1 MKNYLIILQAN
12 VADEGDVGLI
22 KVLNEEQLE
31 KANFV
36 ITGFGNLE
44 GRTTPFDK
52 STAVEITPEELK
64 VLEKLGLTN
73 LMFGHC
79 SLNETEDP
87 WEDDY
92 DGDDMFDDMWDD
104 DDWEEDASLI

>member
-1 MKNYLIILQAN
+1 MKKYLVNLRIN

-36 ITGFGNLE
+36 TTGFGNLE
-44 GRTTPFDK
+44 GLTTPFDK
-52 STAVEITPEELK
+52 FTAVEITPEELK

-73 LMFGHC
+73 LEFGRC

-92 DGDDMFDDMWDD
+92 GDDDMFDDMWDD
-104 DDWEEDASLI
+104 EDWEEDASLI